1 MPNEAEHELIMGV
14 MTSDWPGCGLLGRGE
29 VFQVANCGARLA
41 ESGGEK
47 HPGAD
52 GAGLS
57 LCSPGVCVCVLWT
70 QCFAKD
76 YNSIIAF

>member
-47 HPGAD
+47 HSG
-52 GAGLS
+52 
-57 LCSPGVCVCVLWT
+57 
-70 QCFAKD
+70 
-76 YNSIIAF
+76 